1 MNDKTEKETLN
12 EIFEE
17 LQEMEESDLIEAN
30 NDFVAD
36 HESDELNEL
45 EKSLFE
51 PEGQDENL
59 PDTDNDEK
67 AFEQMMAGA
76 AAMGLEE
83 EYAGGENPME
93 DLFDGELDEE
103 IPPVGFNWQA
113 VVFGVLLVVSSAAF
127 LFNYYRGLEIETVG
141 NQISNTVLSIE
152 LDNKDIAY
160 QTLRLVNGEPDAFEK
175 LTSLRRQV
183 DGQVSEMNAS
193 VIDPNAAKAIP
204 DVDVLASTVSRK
216 WLELAS
222 QVDLILGNRSVIDN
236 TMEQVK
242 MVNEVTPKL
251 LSESDKI
258 VNKLIQNEASLK
270 LINVGGE
277 QRFLTQRIKASANQ
291 FAMGSAGWEQ
301 AAEQFAKDVI
311 QFGEVNND
319 IRTMSGDAVASN
331 LGVIDS
337 SYQMLVSSADSII
350 GNVGQYSTVLGAAD
364 QIKTLSEELQ
374 DASSGLMD
382 VVDDGQSASNKELTD
397 YIPELL
403 LAIGFI
409 SLLGLI
415 WSLLRHTSK
424 QEHIS
429 NLRTK
434 RSEDA
439 VIKLLD
445 EMGDLAQGDLTV
457 EAQVTN
463 EVTGA
468 IADSV
473 NFAIGEMRILVNGI
487 KTASNDVSV
496 TTEDSEEMIA
506 QLLTSNDAQSEEI
519 LNAAQEI
526 EEMSLTMERMS
537 GSALQSSERARVTAE
552 SAKKGASAVRN
563 TILGMNS
570 TRNQIQDTAKRL
582 KRLGESSQQIN
593 EIVNLIQDVTEQT
606 NVLSLNASIQAAM
619 AGEAGRGFA
628 VVAEEVQRLADRS
641 ARASSEITELVK
653 NIQQDANNAISS
665 METTTEEV
673 ITGAKM
679 ADEAGQALD
688 EIERISQE
696 LYDAI
701 ERVAS
706 EATEEST
713 VAKTVSSR
721 MNNLKSATEQADLS
735 VSQVAA
741 ALGQVRDV
749 VDRLNQSVAGF
760 QLPG

>member
-1 MNDKTEKETLN
+1 MNEKTEKNALN
-12 EIFEE
+12 DIFEE
-17 LQEMEESDLIEAN
+17 LQDFERESLLEEQGDSVQSQLSQLSQLSEQLFDSDDETDDDAN
-30 NDFVAD
+30 AENDQA
-36 HESDELNEL
+36 
-45 EKSLFE
+45 LFE
-51 PEGQDENL
+51 E
-59 PDTDNDEK
+59 
-67 AFEQMMAGA
+67 MMASA
-76 AAMGLEE
+76 AVMGLDDSAAE
-83 EYAGGENPME
+83 GENPMD
-93 DLFDGELDEE
+93 DLFDGDLDEE

-113 VVFGVLLVVSSAAF
+113 VVFGFLLIISIIGF
-127 LFNYYRGLEIETVG
+127 LVNFYGGQEEIAVA
-141 NQISNTVLSIE
+141 NKISNTALSIE
-152 LDNKDIAY
+152 LDNKDVAY
-160 QTLRLVNGEPDAFEK
+160 HTLRLVNGEAGAFEE
-175 LTSLRRQV
+175 LTRLRREL
-183 DGQVSEMNAS
+183 DGEVAVMNAAA
-193 VIDPNAAKAIP
+193 IDPGAESTIE
-204 DVDVLASTVSRK
+204 DVEALTGTISRK
-216 WLELAS
+216 WLELGA
-222 QVDLILGNRSVIDN
+222 QVDLVTGNRSVIDDTN
-236 TMEQVK
+236 EQVR

-251 LSESDKI
+251 LAEADK
-258 VNKLIQNEASLK
+258 VVEKLIENEVPLK
-270 LINVGGE
+270 LINVGSQ
-277 QRFLTQRIKASANQ
+277 QRFLSQRIKASANQ
-291 FAMGSAGWEQ
+291 FAMGSEGWQ
-301 AAEQFAKDVI
+301 GAAELFAKDVI
-311 QFGEVNND
+311 QFGQANDD
-319 IRTMSGDAVASN
+319 IRTMSGELVANSLGDIDATYKA
-331 LGVIDS
+331 
-337 SYQMLVSSADSII
+337 LVSSADSII
-350 GNVGQYSTVLGAAD
+350 GNVGPYSTVLDASGQIRNLSRELGDSVKDLLGAVGD
-364 QIKTLSEELQ
+364 GHSVSEEKLI
-374 DASSGLMD
+374 DYLPEALIALGL
-382 VVDDGQSASNKELTD
+382 
-397 YIPELL
+397 
-403 LAIGFI
+403 F

-424 QEHIS
+424 QEHIN

-487 KTASNDVSV
+487 KTASNDVSA

-537 GSALQSSERARVTAE
+537 GSALQSSERARVTAD

-653 NIQQDANNAISS
+653 NIQQDANNAITS

-688 EIERISQE
+688 EIEQISQE

-701 ERVAS
+701 EGVAS

-721 MNNLKSATEQADLS
+721 MNNLKSATEQADMS

-749 VDRLNQSVAGF
+749 VDKLNQSVAGF